1 MLNPFRIQQHKRGGA
16 GAEHERATSPRI
28 GNWKFQTFESHELA
42 VGNPTQLGFIRNSPK
57 GRKGG
62 GSTPNTRWP
71 GRRLKIAVNKYTIG
85 YKYTQLR
92 IDGKRLLQV
101 LSSYAVMHY
110 TTMSYTSQSCNI
122 QHPPACGGWV
132 SRFLISEM
140 IHNSVPSG
148 GRDHSDGRS

>member
-1 MLNPFRIQQHKRGGA
+1 MLNPFRIQQHKRGGL
-16 GAEHERATSPRI
+16 GQNMRGLLLQELVI
-28 GNWKFQTFESHELA
+28 GNSRHLNLMNW
-42 VGNPTQLGFIRNSPK
+42 QLETPHSWASLGIPQKEDR
-57 GRKGG
+57 GG

-101 LSSYAVMHY
+101 LSSYAVMRY